1 MSIISKYFYEF
12 LSNVVELPFKFILQ
26 PTLKYLLCTTLV
38 MYLYC
43 VFQIESRNNLKKAL
57 TSLPAPRNDYEIV
70 VPEDEPQPSDNEHPE
85 SATVLDQ
92 ADLDLLKEQELKEAS
107 KFIFCMFFLV

>member
-1 MSIISKYFYEF
+1 M
-12 LSNVVELPFKFILQ
+12 
-26 PTLKYLLCTTLV
+26 
-38 MYLYC
+38 
-43 VFQIESRNNLKKAL
+43 FQIESRNNLKKAL

-70 VPEDEPQPSDNEHPE
+70 VPEDEPQPTDNENPE

-107 KFIFCMFFLV
+107 KFISCIFFASKNYLLSLLLLKPAIFHIFTSLNLSLWDTV